1 MHLAANIQSLDK
13 SNGIDSFVKL
23 RLNVTGSTSSCNTRT
38 DSRLTSVAEYLDT
51 LKLNVY
57 AVLIY
62 VLLCV
67 YM

>member
-23 RLNVTGSTSSCNTRT
+23 RLNVTSSCNTRT
-38 DSRLTSVAEYLDT
+38 DSRLTSVADYLDT
-51 LKLNVY
+51 VKLNVY
-57 AVLIY
+57 VVLIY